1 MSRWNA
7 LKKTYRMCT
16 RLRAQRGGSRIAYL
30 LDALRCSVRHGA
42 SPENYFVLRFFELT
56 EQQRATYL
64 TSGRS
69 AALDRVLNRNAS
81 AAEKEALGS
90 KARFLAEF
98 APFVRRAHVYAPET
112 GFAAF
117 NAFLDHNATFF
128 LKPVSGTMG
137 RGIERRSTA
146 AIPDRAAFYADCR
159 AQRLLLEAPI
169 RQHPALEALSPGCV
183 NSVRI
188 NAARDRSGRVRL
200 IGACLKCGGRNAA
213 TDNFHSGGV
222 AYPLELASG
231 RVCGPGRNNTDLH
244 DYTRHPA
251 SGAYLPG
258 TVIPFWQEITA
269 CVSQAMDR
277 VPGMGYVGW
286 DIAVTPDGPELI
298 EGNWH
303 WPGGNI
309 IQFDGVGKYPL
320 LRDCAGE
327 TDEQHSHT
335 K

>member
-7 LKKTYRMCT
+7 LKRLTACARAPT
-16 RLRAQRGGSRIAYL
+16 RWRGGSRTGYL
-30 LDALRCSVRHGA
+30 LDALWCSVRHGA
-42 SPENYFVLRFFELT
+42 SPENYFVLRFFALPDW
-56 EQQRATYL
+56 QRAAFL

-69 AALDRVLNRNAS
+69 GALDRALNRNAA
-81 AAEKEALGS
+81 AAEKEALAS
-90 KARFLAEF
+90 KARFLTVF
-98 APFVRRAHVYAPET
+98 APDVRRAHVYAPEAD
-112 GFAAF
+112 FAAF
-117 NAFLDHNATFF
+117 CTFLDENDTFF
-128 LKPVSGTMG
+128 LKPVGGTMG
-137 RGIERRSTA
+137 RGIERRRSA
-146 AIPDRAAFYADCR
+146 AIPDRAAFYNDCR

-183 NSVRI
+183 NSVRV
-188 NAARDRSGRVRL
+188 NAARGRGGRVRL
-200 IGACLKCGGRNAA
+200 IGACLKCGGQGAA
-213 TDNFHSGGV
+213 TDNFHTGGI

-231 RVCGPGRNNTDLH
+231 RVSGPGRNNTDLG

-258 TVIPFWQEITA
+258 FQVPFWPALTA
-269 CVSQAMDR
+269 CVYRAMDR

-327 TDEQHSHT
+327 TDEEHPH
-335 K
+335 